1 MRVTETKLAGVLVLE
16 PQVYRDDRGYF
27 LESYNQKRYAALPG
41 LNVQFVQDN
50 HSRSRK
56 HVLRG
61 LHLQRRHPQGKLVRV
76 VTGHVWD
83 VAVDVDPLSPTFK
96 EWVGIDLT
104 EDNNLQFYVPP
115 GYAHGFCVLSDVA
128 DFEYKC
134 TEFYH
139 PEDEVGLIWNDTEL
153 DIQWPLKNPIVSARD
168 AANGSLRSLLAA
180 E

>member
-1 MRVTETKLAGVLVLE
+1 MKVTKTKLAGVLILE
-16 PQVYRDDRGYF
+16 PQVYRDERGYF
-27 LESYNQKRYAALPG
+27 LESYNQKRYASIPG
-41 LNVQFVQDN
+41 LDVPFVQDN

-61 LHLQRRHPQGKLVRV
+61 LHLQRQHPQGKLVRV

-83 VAVDVDPLSPTFK
+83 VAVDVDPGSPTFRQ
-96 EWVGIDLT
+96 WVGVDLT
-104 EDNNLQFYVPP
+104 DENNLQFYIPP

-139 PEDEVGLIWNDTEL
+139 PADEVGLLWNDPDL
-153 DIQWPLKNPIVSARD
+153 KIDWPIAQPVLSGRD
-168 AANGSLRSLLAA
+168 AANSSLRTFLGS
-180 E
+180 

>member
-1 MRVTETKLAGVLVLE
+1 MKVTKTKLAGVLILE
-16 PQVYRDDRGYF
+16 PQVYRDERGYF
-27 LESYNQKRYAALPG
+27 LESYNEKRYAAIPG
-41 LNVQFVQDN
+41 LDVPFVQDN

-61 LHLQRRHPQGKLVRV
+61 LHLQRQHPQGKLVRV

-83 VAVDVDPLSPTFK
+83 VAVDVDPGSPTFRQ
-96 EWVGIDLT
+96 WVGVDLT
-104 EDNNLQFYVPP
+104 DENNLQFYIPP

-139 PEDEVGLIWNDTEL
+139 PADEVGLLWNDPDL
-153 DIQWPLKNPIVSARD
+153 NIDWPIAQPVLSGRD
-168 AANGSLRSLLAA
+168 AANSSLRTFLGS
-180 E
+180 

>member
-1 MRVTETKLAGVLVLE
+1 MKVTKTKLAGVLILE
-16 PQVYRDDRGYF
+16 PQVYRDERGYF
-27 LESYNQKRYAALPG
+27 LESYNENRYASIPG
-41 LNVQFVQDN
+41 LDVPFVQDN

-61 LHLQRRHPQGKLVRV
+61 LHLQRQHPQGKLVRV

-83 VAVDVDPLSPTFK
+83 VAVDVDPGSPTFRQ
-96 EWVGIDLT
+96 WVGVDLT
-104 EDNNLQFYVPP
+104 DENNLQFYIPP

-139 PEDEVGLIWNDTEL
+139 PADEVGLLWNDPDL
-153 DIQWPLKNPIVSARD
+153 KIDWPIAQPVLSGRD
-168 AANGSLRSLLAA
+168 AANSSLRTFLGS
-180 E
+180 